1 MKPDEPEK
9 KNYDF
14 EVPVVASR
22 REFFD
27 QEAIFIDEPDGAE
40 PDVPELQDPVE
51 DLKKMREEA
60 AKRTRNKKG

>member
-1 MKPDEPEK
+1 MEPDEPHK
-9 KNYDF
+9 KDYDF

-27 QEAIFIDEPDGAE
+27 QEAILIDEPDAAPDYPE
-40 PDVPELQDPVE
+40 PDDPVE

-60 AKRTRNKKG
+60 SKRTRGEEA

>member
-9 KNYDF
+9 KDYDF
-14 EVPVVASR
+14 DVPVVASR

-40 PDVPELQDPVE
+40 PNYPLPEDPVE

-60 AKRTRNKKG
+60 AKRTGKEKG